1 MRLLQSLNRG
11 LETLDY
17 LVAQTEPSRLTDV
30 AAHLEVDKSNAS
42 HVLRTLVAAGYAEQT
57 DNRRYRVTTKLRPRR
72 GHDLEDIIAC
82 RESLH
87 QTLVDLVEVTGECS
101 HMAVLVG
108 PRVWYVDKIASPLPL
123 KVDHPIGSL
132 APLHCTALGKAFIA
146 FGGAVQ
152 PRTLEPFTPKTI
164 TRLAALETEIEV
176 TRQRGYAHDDEEFS
190 PGVRCAAVPV
200 FTEAGDMIAAIGI
213 SGPTARISLERLAE
227 LGSLVRERTAAICN
241 WSKT

>member
-17 LVAQTEPSRLTDV
+17 LTVQTEPSRLTDI
-30 AAHLEVDKSNAS
+30 AAFLDVDKSNAS
-42 HVLRTLVAAGYAEQT
+42 HVLRTLVAAGYAEQVE
-57 DNRRYRVTTKLRPRR
+57 NRRYRATTKVQPRR

-82 RESLH
+82 REGLH
-87 QTLVDLVEVTGECS
+87 QTLEDLVELTGECA

-108 PRVWYVDKIASPLPL
+108 TRVWYVDKVTSPLPL

-132 APLHCTALGKAFIA
+132 APLHCTALGKAFLA
-146 FGGAVQ
+146 FGDARDTG
-152 PRTLEPFTPKTI
+152 TLESFTAKTI
-164 TRLAALETEIEV
+164 TRSHALESEIEA
-176 TRQRGYAHDDEEFS
+176 TRRRGYAQDDEEFS
-190 PGVRCAAVPV
+190 PGIRCAAVPV
-200 FTEAGDMIAAIGI
+200 YAGPGDMIAAIGV

-227 LGSLVRERTAAICN
+227 LGALVAERAAATSN